1 MTEQVRIIVVN
12 WNGRSLLEECLQ
24 GLRRQSYRSFSVTLV
39 DNGSTDGSPALVRD
53 RFPEVRVISLT
64 ENRGFAGANN
74 CALRDLTTP
83 FVALLNNDAVADP
96 RWLGYLVEALEQT
109 KEAGFAASKM
119 LYYDR
124 PGMIDRCGDGYTR
137 AGVGL
142 LRGRGEP
149 AGNYGRRE
157 WIFGACA
164 GAALYRTD
172 MLKDIGLFDEDFFL
186 IYEDLD
192 LSFRAQLRGYR
203 CLYVPEAKV
212 FHRASGSL
220 VYDSPVSVYYGHRN
234 LEWTY
239 LQNMPGR
246 LMLRTILPHLLYDLA
261 AFCYF
266 TVHGRGWDY
275 VRAKGDAIRGFR
287 RAWCKREH
295 VQKGRCVTD
304 RYIWSLFDKERL
316 FPRFMRRLRKR

>member
-12 WNGRSLLEECLQ
+12 WNGRSFLEECLQ
-24 GLRRQSYRSFSVTLV
+24 GLRRQTYRSFSIVLV
-39 DNGSTDGSPALVRD
+39 DNGSTDGSRAMVRE
-53 RFPEVRVISLT
+53 RFPDAQVIALP

-74 CALRDLTTP
+74 CALRDLSTP
-83 FVALLNNDAVADP
+83 YVALLNNDAVAARD
-96 RWLGYLVEALEQT
+96 WLEHLVEALEQT

-124 PGMIDRCGDGYTR
+124 PEVIDRCGDGYTR

-149 AGNYGRRE
+149 AGHYSRRE
-157 WIFGACA
+157 WVFGACA

-186 IYEDLD
+186 IYEDMD

-212 FHRASGSL
+212 LHRTSRSL

-234 LEWTY
+234 LEWNY

-246 LMLRTILPHLLYDLA
+246 LILRTILPHLFYDLA

-275 VRAKGDAIRGFR
+275 LRAKGDALRGFG
-287 RAWCKREH
+287 RAWGKRQH
-295 VQKGRCVTD
+295 VQEGRRVSNE
-304 RYIWSLFDKERL
+304 YIWNLFARERF
-316 FPRFMRRLRKR
+316 FPRLIKRLREK